1 LFRSMVIYALLLLP
15 ALAFVVW
22 LAATG
27 PSGFALVSMSVAGV
41 VALLLGY
48 QAYAHYSDLRAP
60 LAETEGLVQ
69 RVWSR
74 ADLVIAWHSFYVSV
88 ATPLGGRK
96 LFRMQPEDYV
106 VLEDRFRALSRLDPP
121 LELYV
126 KVVHFPMTLNA
137 VSVHEVRR
145 PLPEPPA
152 T

>member
-1 LFRSMVIYALLLLP
+1 MVIYALLLLP

-48 QAYAHYSDLRAP
+48 QVYAHYSDLRAP

-145 PLPEPPA
+145 SLPEPPA